1 LASPV
6 LQRFSSRLGYAAT
19 NVEPEIISTLMPG
32 NRPSL
37 TWLDC
42 ARHDAPCIEH
52 GHLMDEETAKL
63 MADKGVWLSTQ
74 PFVGEDDQEP
84 LTGQAR
90 STSRSS

>member
-1 LASPV
+1 
-6 LQRFSSRLGYAAT
+6 
-19 NVEPEIISTLMPG
+19 
-32 NRPSL
+32 
-37 TWLDC
+37 
-42 ARHDAPCIEH
+42 
-52 GHLMDEETAKL
+52 MDEETAKL